1 MKIIGLI
8 AEFNPFHNG
17 HKHLIDEIKK
27 KYPDSLLILIL
38 GGNFTQRGEPSLI
51 DKWKKTNISLTSG
64 VDLVIEMPLSFA
76 TDSADYFAYGG
87 ITLLEKLKVDTVIFG
102 SESNDIQTLEKIVD
116 CQLNNK
122 EFDNLVKLYS
132 KTGLNYPTAL
142 SKALEDLTNEKITT
156 PNDLLG
162 ISYIKAI
169 KENNYH
175 IKYETIKR
183 ISNKDVVS
191 SSTIRELLKDNK
203 DISKYVPKYVLPYL
217 KNLHFFDDYFN
228 LLKYKIITSNDLTIY
243 QTVDED
249 IVTSLKKNILNHDNI
264 NDYIKSIK
272 SKRYTYNKIQ
282 RMLLHILINLTK
294 EQSNLFKNISYI
306 RLLGFNEKGK
316 EYLNRIKKDID
327 IPIISKVNREK
338 DPSLEFEIE
347 STKIYSLNLDNN
359 KQKELLQKEYENK
372 LYKKDK

>member
-1 MKIIGLI
+1 M
-8 AEFNPFHNG
+8 
-17 HKHLIDEIKK
+17 
-27 KYPDSLLILIL
+27 
-38 GGNFTQRGEPSLI
+38 
-51 DKWKKTNISLTSG
+51 
-64 VDLVIEMPLSFA
+64 
-76 TDSADYFAYGG
+76 
-87 ITLLEKLKVDTVIFG
+87 
-102 SESNDIQTLEKIVD
+102 
-116 CQLNNK
+116 
-122 EFDNLVKLYS
+122 
-132 KTGLNYPTAL
+132 
-142 SKALEDLTNEKITT
+142 
-156 PNDLLG
+156 
-162 ISYIKAI
+162 
-169 KENNYH
+169 
-175 IKYETIKR
+175 
-183 ISNKDVVS
+183 
-191 SSTIRELLKDNK
+191 
-203 DISKYVPKYVLPYL
+203 LPYL

-327 IPIISKVNREK
+327 IPIISKINREK

>member
-327 IPIISKVNREK
+327 IPIISKINREK